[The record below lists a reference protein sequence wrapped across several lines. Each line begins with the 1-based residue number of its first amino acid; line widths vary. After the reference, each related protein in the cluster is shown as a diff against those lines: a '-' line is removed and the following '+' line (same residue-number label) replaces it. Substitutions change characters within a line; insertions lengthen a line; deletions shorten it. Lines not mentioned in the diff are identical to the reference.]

1 MLKRKI
7 KTIIIITIIVLLSSL
22 DLISAKNLSLL
33 GVVITIDPGHGGRD
47 PGTMYNSIKEKD
59 LNLEISKALEK
70 ELTKNGAIV
79 YMIRTSDI
87 DLSSIYDSKKKRGD
101 LYRRLL
107 KIKENKSNL
116 YLSIHINWYQS
127 SAHKG
132 AEVLYNSINKNN
144 KLLAEAITGG
154 NQQAVKNVFFC
165 ESAFDAMAFYQQNQS
180 LLKNDTALVSLGG
193 TFSDG
198 QVQGVMKRFP
208 NARPFDCFDNDLAG
222 RIYGLRMLSLL
233 EDPFYFP
240 LRQLR

>member
-7 KTIIIITIIVLLSSL
+7 KSIIIITIIVLLSSL
-22 DLISAKNLSLL
+22 DLISAKTLPLL
-33 GVVITIDPGHGGRD
+33 GIVITIDPGHGGRD

-116 YLSIHINWYQS
+116 YLSIHINWYQNS
-127 SAHKG
+127 THKG

-144 KLLAEAITGG
+144 KILAEAIMNEFKTNQKSKREIKKTNLYIYKNITIPGVLIETGYLSNPTERRLLQSESYQKELAKSITNG
-154 NQQAVKNVFFC
+154 VKNYLKAINE
-165 ESAFDAMAFYQQNQS
+165 ESN
-180 LLKNDTALVSLGG
+180 LNT
-193 TFSDG
+193 
-198 QVQGVMKRFP
+198 
-208 NARPFDCFDNDLAG
+208 N
-222 RIYGLRMLSLL
+222 LS
-233 EDPFYFP
+233 F
-240 LRQLR
+240 

>member
-1 MLKRKI
+1 MG
-7 KTIIIITIIVLLSSL
+7 KTDTC
-22 DLISAKNLSLL
+22 
-33 GVVITIDPGHGGRD
+33 HGGRD

-107 KIKENKSNL
+107 KIKENKSDL

-144 KLLAEAITGG
+144 KILADAIMNEFKTNQKSKREIKKTNLYMYKNITIPGVLIETGYLSNPTERRLLQSESYQKELAKSITNG
-154 NQQAVKNVFFC
+154 VKNYLKAINE
-165 ESAFDAMAFYQQNQS
+165 ESN
-180 LLKNDTALVSLGG
+180 LNT
-193 TFSDG
+193 
-198 QVQGVMKRFP
+198 
-208 NARPFDCFDNDLAG
+208 N
-222 RIYGLRMLSLL
+222 LS
-233 EDPFYFP
+233 F
-240 LRQLR
+240 

>member
-7 KTIIIITIIVLLSSL
+7 KSIIIITIIVLLSSL
-22 DLISAKNLSLL
+22 DLISAKTLPLL
-33 GVVITIDPGHGGRD
+33 GIVITIDPGHGGRD

-116 YLSIHINWYQS
+116 YLSIHINWYQNS
-127 SAHKG
+127 THKG

-144 KLLAEAITGG
+144 KILAEAIMNEFKTNQKSKREIKKTNLYMYKNITMPGVLIETGYLSNPTERRLLQSESYQKELAKSITNG
-154 NQQAVKNVFFC
+154 VKNYLKAINE
-165 ESAFDAMAFYQQNQS
+165 ESN
-180 LLKNDTALVSLGG
+180 LNT
-193 TFSDG
+193 
-198 QVQGVMKRFP
+198 
-208 NARPFDCFDNDLAG
+208 N
-222 RIYGLRMLSLL
+222 LS
-233 EDPFYFP
+233 F
-240 LRQLR
+240 

>member
-7 KTIIIITIIVLLSSL
+7 KSIIIITIIVLLSSL
-22 DLISAKNLSLL
+22 DLISAKTLPLL
-33 GVVITIDPGHGGRD
+33 GIVITIDPGHGGRD

-116 YLSIHINWYQS
+116 YLSIHINWYQNS
-127 SAHKG
+127 THKG

-144 KLLAEAITGG
+144 KILADVIMNEFKTNQKSKREIKKTNLYMYKNITIPGVLIETGYLSNPTERRLLQSESYQKELAKSITNG
-154 NQQAVKNVFFC
+154 VKNYLKAINE
-165 ESAFDAMAFYQQNQS
+165 ESN
-180 LLKNDTALVSLGG
+180 LNT
-193 TFSDG
+193 
-198 QVQGVMKRFP
+198 
-208 NARPFDCFDNDLAG
+208 N
-222 RIYGLRMLSLL
+222 LS
-233 EDPFYFP
+233 F
-240 LRQLR
+240 